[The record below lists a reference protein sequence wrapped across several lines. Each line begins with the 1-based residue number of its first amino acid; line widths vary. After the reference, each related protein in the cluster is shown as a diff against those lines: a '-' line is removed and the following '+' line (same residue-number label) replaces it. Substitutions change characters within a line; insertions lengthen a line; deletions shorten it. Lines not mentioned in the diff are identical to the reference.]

1 MWKHQAELLKQLREQ
16 AEDGTLAEVLQLPV
30 ISWRVRTDSSLSLRN
45 RREVGSGNYGDAD
58 GYDDD
63 NYEDEYETGED
74 YDGEEGEDD
83 NEDSRVPPTYMPNV
97 PEHPHR
103 HHHGEETIDWKV
115 NCAA

>member
-1 MWKHQAELLKQLREQ
+1 M
-16 AEDGTLAEVLQLPV
+16 

-58 GYDDD
+58 GYDENYDD
-63 NYEDEYETGED
+63 YEDNEED

-83 NEDSRVPPTYMPNV
+83 IEDSRVPPTYMPNV

-115 NCAA
+115 NYCDTIIARSCRIVNIPYPYVILFRAKTLTKKR